1 MIRINQ
7 IKINIEPD
15 RPRSEEEVRRI
26 LGKKITKILKVKE
39 SDISKTL
46 IVKHSIDARK
56 KPELFDVFVVDVELA
71 APGEEK
77 VVKRCGDRNVSVSHR
92 DKYDFFR
99 GEGDSDSGKDKRIL
113 IIGSGPAGLFCGYEL
128 AVNGYKPVILERG
141 ADIDTRTR
149 MVSGFWSG
157 EALDPETNVQFGEG
171 GAGTFSD
178 GKLNTVVKDKEGRGE
193 RVLDIFTQHGA
204 PENIKYESKP
214 HIGTDVLQR
223 VVKNIRNRFC
233 NAGGEIHF
241 ETKAT
246 GFELDDKG
254 RISAVIA
261 GEKRFECDYC
271 VLAIGHSARDTFEV
285 LHDLG
290 ISMQPK
296 PFAVGFRVEHPQK
309 LINRSQYGIQ
319 EAPALPAA
327 PYKLTAT
334 TREGRGVYS
343 FCMCPGGYVVNASS
357 EEGHL
362 AVNGMSYNA
371 RDGKNANSAI
381 IITVDPADFG
391 SEDVLAGV
399 KFQRRLEQ
407 KAYELA
413 NGRIPVEYYK
423 DFKSAVTSS
432 DETCF
437 TDTDFPDE
445 SFAPQMKGACKF
457 AAVHE
462 ILPQELNLAFVEG
475 MESFGRMIRG
485 YNDGRALISGVESRT
500 SSPVRINRDKEC
512 VSENV
517 GNLYPCGE
525 GAGYAG
531 GIMSAAMDGIRIAQM
546 IAERSRRD

>member
-7 IKINIEPD
+7 IKMNIAPE
-15 RPRSEEEVRRI
+15 RPRAAEETLRF
-26 LGKKITKILKVKE
+26 LGKKVTKILRIKD
-39 SDISKTL
+39 SDISKML

-56 KPELFDVFVVDVELA
+56 KPELFDVFVVDVELSGLDEA
-71 APGEEK
+71 K

-92 DKYDFFR
+92 DEYDFFR
-99 GEGDSDSGKDKRIL
+99 GTGDSAIGKDKRIV

-141 ADIDTRTR
+141 SDIDKRTQV
-149 MVSGFWSG
+149 VSAFWKG
-157 EALDPETNVQFGEG
+157 ETLNPETNVQFGEG

-193 RVLDIFTQHGA
+193 RVLDIFTEHGA

-214 HIGTDVLQR
+214 HIGTDVLQS

-233 NAGGEIHF
+233 EAGGEINF

-246 GFELDDKG
+246 DFEFDDKG
-254 RISAVIA
+254 HISAVLA
-261 GEKRFECDYC
+261 GEDRFECDFC
-271 VLAIGHSARDTFEV
+271 VLAIGHSARDTFKM
-285 LHDLG
+285 LHDHSV
-290 ISMQPK
+290 SMQPK

-309 LINRSQYGIQ
+309 MINRSQYGIP

-334 TREGRGVYS
+334 TEGGRGVYS

-357 EEGHL
+357 EEGRL

-391 SEDVLAGV
+391 SDDVLSGV
-399 KFQRRLEQ
+399 EFQRRLEE
-407 KAYELA
+407 KAYDLA
-413 NGRIPVEYYK
+413 GGRIPVEYYK
-423 DFKSAVTSS
+423 DFKSAVTSA
-432 DETCF
+432 DEPCF
-437 TDTDFPDE
+437 ADSSFPDE
-445 SFAPQMKGACKF
+445 SFMPQMKGAYEF

-462 ILPQELNLAFVEG
+462 ILPDELNRAFVEG

-500 SSPVRINRDKEC
+500 SSPVRINRDKDC